1 MAIKKTTTV
10 QRIEVYPLQDATAA
24 ASANAKHPTLM
35 VVYVD
40 TFDDSSDDDL
50 PVSTSKTKHLTKFV
64 EDGGAATD
72 YSKEDELVKT
82 ICAAIWA

>member
-1 MAIKKTTTV
+1 
-10 QRIEVYPLQDATAA
+10 
-24 ASANAKHPTLM
+24 M